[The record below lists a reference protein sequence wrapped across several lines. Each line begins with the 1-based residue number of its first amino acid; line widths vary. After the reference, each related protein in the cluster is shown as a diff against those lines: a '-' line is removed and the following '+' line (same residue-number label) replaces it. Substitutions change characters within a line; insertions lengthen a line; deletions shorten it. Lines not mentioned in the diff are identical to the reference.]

1 VFAQNKELSAGLK
14 QLDVIHTHKKEELT
28 YYRVS
33 NGKDAH
39 RQIAT
44 EELLK
49 KKLDVC
55 LLFFIC
61 QIVMKKRWEYYWQ

>member
-1 VFAQNKELSAGLK
+1 VFAQNKELSARLK
-14 QLDVIHTHKKEELT
+14 QLEVIHTRKKEELT

-39 RQIAT
+39 KQIAT

-55 LLFFIC
+55 LLSFYLSNSYE
-61 QIVMKKRWEYYWQ
+61 KRWEYYWH

>member
-1 VFAQNKELSAGLK
+1 VFTQNKELSARLK
-14 QLDVIHTHKKEELT
+14 RLEVIHTHKKEELT

-39 RQIAT
+39 EQIAT

-55 LLFFIC
+55 LLSFYLSNSYE
-61 QIVMKKRWEYYWQ
+61 KRWEYYWH